1 VQHEIALQKL
11 RLHWPAALSVSWC
24 PSLIEGRYLSIRVAT
39 LLLILCLGACRAVP
53 PTVQMPTLELINW
66 NTYHLFDHQLHQES
80 ATAWLAQQQPAM
92 VALQEVL
99 HVDSS
104 GLSSLAEKWGHPYA
118 VMHKES
124 GYPVALTSSAPIE
137 VVERRVAGFHHGYL
151 HARTHGF
158 DVLVVHF
165 WPGKIHEPQHIAK
178 LALDLV
184 SKGKRVLVVG
194 DYNGEIRHDHE
205 YLLEHGQ
212 LGEVVDGVRTFDY
225 RITDTF
231 LESGFVDLTHAH
243 APTARYT
250 FGSPALIP
258 RWRKDMEDVQRT
270 RRRIDYIFADP
281 STAERAIS
289 ARVVTDDSSVGQW
302 SDHYPVGVTFAP

>member
-1 VQHEIALQKL
+1 M
-11 RLHWPAALSVSWC
+11 
-24 PSLIEGRYLSIRVAT
+24 RVAS
-39 LLLILCLGACRAVP
+39 LFFILCLCACSSFTP
-53 PTVQMPTLELINW
+53 LSSNPGLELVNW
-66 NTYHLFDHQLHQES
+66 NTYHLFDHQLHTDS
-80 ATAWLAQQQPAM
+80 AAAWLAAEQPAM

-99 HVDSS
+99 HVDSA
-104 GLSSLAEKWGHPYA
+104 GLARLAAKWGHPYA
-118 VMHKES
+118 VMHKEN

-158 DVLVVHF
+158 EIFVVHF
-165 WPGKIHEPQHIAK
+165 WPGKIHEPKHIAK

-194 DYNGEIRHDHE
+194 DFNGEIRHDHE
-205 YLLEHGQ
+205 YLLEHGH
-212 LGEVVDGVRTFDY
+212 LGKDVDGVRTFDY

-243 APTARYT
+243 APAARYT

-258 RWRKDMEDVQRT
+258 RWRKDMEDVHRT
-270 RRRIDYIFADP
+270 RRRIDFVFADP
-281 STAERAIS
+281 ATAERAIS

-302 SDHYPVGVTFAP
+302 SDHYPVGVTFTP

>member
-1 VQHEIALQKL
+1 M
-11 RLHWPAALSVSWC
+11 
-24 PSLIEGRYLSIRVAT
+24 RVA
-39 LLLILCLGACRAVP
+39 LLFSILCLLSCQSMENMVKSP
-53 PTVQMPTLELINW
+53 SLKLVNW
-66 NTYHLFDHQLHQES
+66 NTYHLFDHQSHTDS
-80 ATAWLAQQQPAM
+80 AAAWLAAEQPAM

-99 HVDSS
+99 HVDSA
-104 GLSSLAEKWGHPYA
+104 GLARLAAKWGHPYS
-118 VMHKES
+118 VMHKEK

-137 VVERRVAGFHHGYL
+137 VIERRVAGFHHGYL

-165 WPGKIHEPQHIAK
+165 WPGKIHEPEHIAT
-178 LALDLV
+178 LASELV
-184 SKGKRVLVVG
+184 AKGKSVLVVG
-194 DYNGEIRHDHE
+194 DFNGEIRHDHE

-243 APTARYT
+243 APAARYT

-258 RWRKDMEDVQRT
+258 RWRKDMEDVHRT
-270 RRRIDYIFADP
+270 RRRIDFVFADP
-281 STAERAIS
+281 STARRAIS

-302 SDHYPVGVTFAP
+302 SDHYPVCTSFTPES